1 MKDTSKTKYMTGLM
15 VKIIAR
21 VNQNELNRYEKLF
34 NTANAVFKNILPTS
48 FQDEQLK
55 KKQKKTR
62 KSMILYGQV
71 TFFLDNLFEDKQ

>member
-55 KKQKKTR
+55 KTQKKYDFVWT
-62 KSMILYGQV
+62 SN
-71 TFFLDNLFEDKQ
+71 FFFR

>member
-1 MKDTSKTKYMTGLM
+1 MTGLM

-55 KKQKKTR
+55 KKQKKTQ
-62 KSMILYGQV
+62 KKYDFVWTSN
-71 TFFLDNLFEDKQ
+71 FFF